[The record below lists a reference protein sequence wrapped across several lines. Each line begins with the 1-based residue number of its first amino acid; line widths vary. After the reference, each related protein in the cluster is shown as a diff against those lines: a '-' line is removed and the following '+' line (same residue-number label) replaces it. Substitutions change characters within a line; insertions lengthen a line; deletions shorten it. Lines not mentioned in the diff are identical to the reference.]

1 MASTDR
7 LNVRRTLSI
16 GGTDYRYYSLPAAAE
31 AGIGD
36 LACLPYSIKVLLEN
50 LLRHFD
56 GVAVT
61 EDSIRALIAGR
72 PEEIAFRPGRVLMQ
86 DLLAGPCMADLA
98 AMRDAIAAAG
108 GDATAVN
115 PLIPVDLVIDHS
127 LTVEAFGKAGAALEN
142 VDIEYRRNRERYE
155 FFRWCQTAFEN
166 FRVVPPGA
174 GIVHQVNLE
183 YLAEVVRTAK
193 DKDGL
198 VAFPDTLVGIDSHTP
213 MVNSLGVVGW
223 GVGGIEAQAAMLGQ
237 PLSLL
242 VPPVVGVELT
252 GELPEGATAT
262 DLVLTIAERL
272 RGHGVVGKFVE
283 FHGPALE
290 TLALADRA
298 TISNMTPEYGATC
311 VYFPVDRVTLDY
323 LRFTGRSAEQ
333 VALVEAYARAQ
344 TLWRDPDAPAPAFAE
359 HLSVDLGAVEPSLA
373 GPRRPQD
380 RVALGQVATSFR
392 RDLGGLFGVKD
403 GETRTVPVTDMEHD
417 LTDGDVVIA
426 AITSCTNTSNPS
438 VMLAAG
444 LLARKA
450 AAKGLTTKPWVK
462 TSLAPGSQVV
472 TDYLDAAGLTP
483 SLDALGF
490 QLVGYGCTTCGGFSG
505 PLPGPISD
513 AVDAGN
519 LVGAAVLSGNRNFE
533 GRIHPQVRAG
543 YLASPPLVVAYAI
556 AGTVT
561 RDLTAEPLGDDRDGN
576 PVYLRDVW
584 PTNAEIEAAVAKTV
598 SPEMFRRRYGAVFD
612 GDAAWQAIEAPEGAR
627 FAWDVAS
634 TYLRRPPYFDGVG
647 RAPEA
652 KTDIRN
658 ARVLAQLGDS
668 ITTDHISPS
677 GAIKPDS
684 PAGAW
689 LSERQ
694 VARFDFNSY
703 GARRANHEVMVR
715 GGFANIRLR
724 NELAPGTEG
733 GWATHR
739 PSGDVL
745 TIFDAAERYRAE
757 GVPLLIVGGK
767 EYGCG
772 SSRDWAAKATAL
784 LGVRAVIAES
794 FERIHRSNLIGLGV
808 LPLQLPDGI
817 TRKDLALDGSETL
830 SVTGIEAGL
839 AACMELTLT
848 VTREDGD
855 TMMLPLTCRLD
866 TAGEV
871 DYYRHGGILPF
882 VYRQLLA
889 A

>member
-1 MASTDR
+1 MDSKHPFIA
-7 LNVRRTLSI
+7 RRTLSA
-16 GGTDYRYYSLPAAAE
+16 GGRDYLYYSLPEAQK

-36 LACLPYSIKVLLEN
+36 LTRLPYSIKVLLEN

-56 GVAVT
+56 GAAVT

-98 AMRDAIAAAG
+98 AMRDAISEAG
-108 GDATAVN
+108 GDPAAVN
-115 PLIPVDLVIDHS
+115 PLIPVDLVVDHS
-127 LTVEAFGKAGAALEN
+127 LTVDAFATADAARRN
-142 VDIEYRRNRERYE
+142 VEIEYRRNQERYE

-183 YLAEVVRTAK
+183 YLAGVVQTRKT
-193 DKDGL
+193 DGGTL
-198 VAFPDTLVGIDSHTP
+198 AFPDTLVGIDSHTP

-223 GVGGIEAQAAMLGQ
+223 GVGGIEAQAAMLGL

-252 GELPEGATAT
+252 GALSEGATAT
-262 DLVLTIAERL
+262 DLVLTIVERL

-283 FHGPALE
+283 FHGPALD

-298 TISNMTPEYGATC
+298 TISNMAPEYGATC

-333 VALVEAYARAQ
+333 VGLVEAYAKAQ
-344 TLWRDPDAPAPAFAE
+344 TLWRDSSAPTPAFAE
-359 HLSVDLGAVEPSLA
+359 RLSVDLGAVEPCLA

-380 RVALGQVATSFR
+380 RVALGKVATSFR
-392 RDLGGLFGVKD
+392 KDVTGLFGVKN
-403 GETRTVPVTDMEHD
+403 GKSRAIPVEGMAHE

-444 LLARKA
+444 LLAEKA

-505 PLPGPISD
+505 PLPGPVSD

-561 RDLTAEPLGDDRDGN
+561 RDLTTEPLGEDKDSK

-584 PTNAEIEAAVAKTV
+584 PTNAEIAAAVARTV
-598 SPEMFRRRYGAVFD
+598 SPEMFRKRYGAIFN
-612 GDAAWQAIEAPEGAR
+612 GDAAWQAISAPEGAR
-627 FAWDVAS
+627 FKWDAAS
-634 TYLRRPPYFDGVG
+634 TYLRRPPYFDGIAG
-647 RAPEA
+647 SPED

-684 PAGAW
+684 PAGTW

-733 GWATHR
+733 GWAKHM
-739 PSGDVL
+739 PSGDVV
-745 TIFDAAERYRAE
+745 TIFDAAERYRTE
-757 GVPLLIVGGK
+757 GVPLVIVGGK

-784 LGVRAVIAES
+784 LGVRAVVAES

-817 TRKDLALDGSETL
+817 TRKDLKLGGDETL
-830 SVTGIEAGL
+830 SVTGIAAGL
-839 AACMELTLT
+839 KPRAELALTLT
-848 VTREDGD
+848 RADGS

>member
-1 MASTDR
+1 MTKRDSRIATKA
-7 LNVRRTLSI
+7 LTV
-16 GGTDYRYYSLPAAAE
+16 GGRDFRYYSLEDAAPF
-31 AGIGD
+31 GIGD
-36 LACLPYSIKVLLEN
+36 LSRLPYSIKVLLEN

-56 GVAVT
+56 GETVT
-61 EDSIRALIAGR
+61 ADSIRALIAGK

-98 AMRDAIAAAG
+98 AMRDAIAEAG
-108 GDATAVN
+108 GDPTAVN
-115 PLIPVDLVIDHS
+115 PSIPVDLVIDHS
-127 LTVEAFGKAGAALEN
+127 LTVDTFGLPDAAAKN
-142 VDIEYRRNRERYE
+142 VEIEYRRNRERYE

-183 YLAEVVRTAK
+183 YLAEVVRTQETN
-193 DKDGL
+193 DGTL
-198 VAFPDTLVGIDSHTP
+198 AFPDTLVGIDSHTP

-237 PLSLL
+237 SLSML
-242 VPPVVGVELT
+242 VPPVVGVALT
-252 GELPEGATAT
+252 GALPEGATAT
-262 DLVLTIAERL
+262 DLVLTIVERM
-272 RGHGVVGKFVE
+272 RAHGVVGKFVE
-283 FHGPALE
+283 FHGAGLDSLP
-290 TLALADRA
+290 LADRA
-298 TISNMTPEYGATC
+298 TISNMAPEYGATC
-311 VYFPVDRVTLDY
+311 VYFPIDRVTLDY
-323 LRFTGRSAEQ
+323 LRFTGRSDAQ
-333 VALVEAYARAQ
+333 VDLVEAYAKAQ
-344 TLWRDPDAPAPAFAE
+344 TLWRESDAPTPDFAE
-359 HLSVDLGAVEPSLA
+359 QVSVDLGAIEPSLA

-380 RVALGQVATSFR
+380 RVALGKVGESFR
-392 RDLGGLFGVKD
+392 RDLPDLFGVKN
-403 GETRTVPVTDMEHD
+403 GEARTVPVNGMDHD

-444 LLARKA
+444 LLAQKA
-450 AAKGLTTKPWVK
+450 VARGLKAQPWVK
-462 TSLAPGSQVV
+462 TSFAPGSQVV
-472 TDYLDAAGLTP
+472 SDYMDAAGLTP

-505 PLPGPISD
+505 PLPEPVSD
-513 AVDAGN
+513 AVDKSN

-561 RDLTAEPLGDDRDGN
+561 RDLTSEPLGADERGA
-576 PVYLRDVW
+576 PVYLRDIW
-584 PTNAEIEAAVAKTV
+584 PTNAEIETAVAGTV
-598 SPEMFRRRYGAVFD
+598 SPDMFRKRYGTIFD
-612 GDAAWQAIEAPEGAR
+612 GDAAWRAISAPEGALFR
-627 FAWDVAS
+627 WEPAS

-647 RAPEA
+647 RTPGD
-652 KTDIRN
+652 KTDILG

-684 PAGAW
+684 PAGTW

-694 VARFDFNSY
+694 VTRFDFNSY

-733 GWATHR
+733 GWATHM
-739 PSGDVL
+739 PSGDVVS
-745 TIFDAAERYRAE
+745 IFDAAERYRAA

-808 LPLQLPDGI
+808 LPLQFADGT
-817 TRKDLALDGSETL
+817 TRRALKLDGSEML
-830 SVTGIEAGL
+830 SVAGIAGGL
-839 AACMELTLT
+839 APHAALTLT
-848 VTREDGD
+848 VTRANGE
-855 TMMLPLTCRLD
+855 TTTLPLTCRLD
-866 TAGEV
+866 TSGEV